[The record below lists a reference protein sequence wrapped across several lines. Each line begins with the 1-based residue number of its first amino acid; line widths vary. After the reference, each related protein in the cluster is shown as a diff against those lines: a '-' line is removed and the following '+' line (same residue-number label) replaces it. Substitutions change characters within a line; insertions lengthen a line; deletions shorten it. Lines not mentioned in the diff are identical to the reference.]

1 MPGPQDDTPAAKPD
15 PEREAANQFGEE
27 PAEESGAGYG
37 NHATPGPAD
46 EPSQPGKDA
55 R

>member
-1 MPGPQDDTPAAKPD
+1 MSEDKPAAPGTD
-15 PEREAANQFGEE
+15 AAGTE

-37 NHATPGPAD
+37 NHAPPEPAA
-46 EPSQPGKDA
+46 EPSESGKDA

>member
-1 MPGPQDDTPAAKPD
+1 MAIQQDGPGEPRPD
-15 PEREAANQFGEE
+15 QEPETANQLGEE

-46 EPSQPGKDA
+46 EPSKPGKDA